1 MKPLSLLV
9 LVVCLCAVGAAP
21 PDPSPASPPRGEGLK
36 TSFLAPPSFPG
47 KGVGGLGSALQP
59 AERVV
64 EFNRD
69 VRPILADACFACHGF
84 DPKSRKAKL
93 RLDTPEGAYALRK
106 DLAAIKPGSL
116 DDSEV
121 WNRITSAHADSVMPP
136 PESNKKLTPAQKEVI
151 RLWIK
156 QGAKYQKHWS
166 FEAIAKTPV
175 PVSGMPKVS
184 ANAIDAFI
192 YARLQQANLKPTPEA
207 DRETLIRRVAFAL
220 TGLPPTVKELDAFL
234 ADQSADAYEKMVD
247 RYLASKHFGEEMARH
262 WLDVARY
269 ADTHGLH
276 LDNERL
282 MWKYRDWVVKAF
294 NDNLT
299 FDKFATWQLAGDLLP
314 NPTNDQLTA
323 TGFNRCNVTTGE
335 GGSILA
341 EWEYRNA
348 VERTSTATQ
357 AFLGLTAGC
366 AVCHDH
372 KFDPISQ
379 KEYYSLYAFFYS
391 AADPALDGNVS
402 TTGPFVKV
410 PTPAQKSALEA
421 AAKAEEEARAK
432 LEKAAADAD
441 YRDPTTLGKLTV
453 PDVRDVLFDDVF
465 PVGATNRNTSRNAP
479 DWVTDPPFGA
489 KSGRRVLRQANTFFH
504 QDTIEFR
511 SRPFFSPLNGRFEAW
526 VYLDPKQPPSAIA
539 VQLAGA
545 KKVWWG
551 KEPTVD
557 SPYGGGGS
565 LGTRISNFPV
575 GSKWVKLSATTTEL
589 GLKDGQPITSLTLQE
604 YGGVV
609 YWDAVALVGESV
621 PPTDPLWSFRVWWK
635 ALDGKAQPDL
645 PAELRPIAVGGPSKP
660 YQPSEAAKL
669 QAYYLAYIA
678 RPATAELK
686 ARRAEWEKARAEHA
700 IAADAIPGT
709 LVFKDLPVPRDSF
722 VMIRGQYDKK
732 GEKVTPGVPSVLPP
746 LKLADASKRPTRLD
760 LANWIA
766 SPENPLTA
774 RVAVNRLWQQFFG
787 TGLVKTSDD
796 FGTQG
801 AVPSHPEL
809 LDWLASEWVNP
820 DRKVGGVPWD
830 VKRLVKLL
838 VMSGAFRRDAKQ
850 SPELRAK
857 DPENRLLS
865 RGPRF
870 RLDAEQLRDNAL
882 FVSGLMNPQLGGR
895 GVTVYQPP
903 NIWEPIGYG
912 DSNTRYYLQDH
923 GEALYRR
930 SLYVFIKRTAPT
942 PYLTNFDGPNREQ
955 LCAVRERTNTP
966 LQALQLMNDVQHFE
980 AARVLA
986 ERVLSEGGKT
996 TPDRITFLYRTV
1008 LSRKPDADELRL
1020 VSGALAKQ
1028 RELFQADPL
1037 GAKKVVQVGE
1047 SKPKGIAPDADVAA
1061 WTMICNLVLNLDE
1074 TINRN

>member
-1 MKPLSLLV
+1 MKPLSIFALL
-9 LVVCLCAVGAAP
+9 VCLCAVNAVEK
-21 PDPSPASPPRGEGLK
+21 PSPAPPPRPA
-36 TSFLAPPSFPG
+36 TAPAAG
-47 KGVGGLGSALQP
+47 
-59 AERVV
+59 ERVI

-106 DLAAIKPGSL
+106 DLYAIKPGSL
-116 DDSEV
+116 DDSEA
-121 WNRITSAHADSVMPP
+121 WKRITSAHADSVMPP
-136 PESNKKLTPAQKEVI
+136 PEHRKQLTAAQKETI

-166 FEAIAKTPV
+166 FEAITKPPV
-175 PVSGMPKVS
+175 PVSREPKAS
-184 ANAIDAFI
+184 ANPIDAFI
-192 YARLQQANLKPTPEA
+192 LARLQQANLKPTPEA
-207 DRETLIRRVAFAL
+207 DRETLIRRVSFAL
-220 TGLPPTVKELDAFL
+220 TGLPPTVKELDEFL
-234 ADQSADAYEKMVD
+234 ADKAPDAYEKMVD
-247 RYLASKHFGEEMARH
+247 RYLASPRFGEEMARH

-294 NDNLT
+294 NDNLS
-299 FDKFATWQLAGDLLP
+299 FDKFATYQLAGDLLP

-335 GGSILA
+335 GGSIDA
-341 EWEYRNA
+341 EWLYRNA
-348 VERTSTATQ
+348 VDRTSTATQ

-391 AADPALDGNVS
+391 AADPPLDGNVS
-402 TTGPFVKV
+402 TTGPFVKT
-410 PTPAQKSALEA
+410 PTPSQKATLEG
-421 AAKAEEEARAK
+421 AAKAEEDARHR
-432 LEKAAADAD
+432 LEEAAADAD
-441 YRDPTTLGKLTV
+441 YTDPAAVWRGKF
-453 PDVRDVLFDDVF
+453 PDVRDVLFDDTF
-465 PVGATNRNTSRNAP
+465 PLGATNKNTSRNAP

-539 VQLAGA
+539 VQVAGG

-551 KEPTVD
+551 KEPTAD

-565 LGTRISNFPV
+565 LGTRISAFPV
-575 GSKWVKLSATTTEL
+575 GSKWLKLSVATAEL
-589 GLKDGQPITSLTLQE
+589 GLKDEQLITSLTLQE

-621 PPTDPLWSFRVWWK
+621 PPLDPLWSFRVWWK
-635 ALDGKAQPDL
+635 SLDGKAQPDL

-678 RPATAELK
+678 RPATDELK

-732 GEKVTPGVPSVLPP
+732 GEKVTPGVPGVLPP
-746 LKLADASKRPTRLD
+746 LKLADTGRRPTRLD
-760 LANWIA
+760 LANWIT
-766 SPENPLTA
+766 SPENPLAA

-801 AVPSHPEL
+801 ALPSHPEL
-809 LDWLASEWVNP
+809 LDWLASEY
-820 DRKVGGVPWD
+820 RSHWD
-830 VKRLVKLL
+830 TKKLVKLL
-838 VMSGAFRRDAKQ
+838 VMSDAFRRDAKQ
-850 SPELRAK
+850 SPEVRLK

-865 RGPRF
+865 RGPRL

-882 FVSGLMNPQLGGR
+882 FVSGLMNPQMGGR
-895 GVTVYQPP
+895 GVNVYQPP

-930 SLYVFIKRTAPT
+930 SLYIFIKRTAPT

-955 LCAVRERTNTP
+955 LCAVRDRTNTP

-986 ERVLSEGGKT
+986 ERVLSAGGKT
-996 TPDRITFLYRTV
+996 TDERLTFLYRTV
-1008 LSRKPDADELRL
+1008 LSRKPDAEELRL
-1020 VSGALAKQ
+1020 IATSLRKQ
-1028 RELFQADPL
+1028 RELFAADPL
-1037 GAKKVVQVGE
+1037 GAKKVVKVGE
-1047 SKPKGIAPDADVAA
+1047 SKPRGVASDVEVAS

-1074 TINRN
+1074 VVMRN